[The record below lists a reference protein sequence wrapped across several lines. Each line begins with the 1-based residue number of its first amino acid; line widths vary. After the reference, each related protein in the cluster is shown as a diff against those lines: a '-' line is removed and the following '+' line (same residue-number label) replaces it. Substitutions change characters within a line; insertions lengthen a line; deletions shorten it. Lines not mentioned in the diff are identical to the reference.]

1 MLFCWPDG
9 ESGYCF
15 LFVRGGREGDGLWGF
30 ELEGDG
36 WEKLTV
42 LATTNSAFEY
52 EEKSDIVAK
61 DATQKREEGRILSE
75 SDSENE

>member
-1 MLFCWPDG
+1 MG
-9 ESGYCF
+9 
-15 LFVRGGREGDGLWGF
+15 
-30 ELEGDG
+30 
-36 WEKLTV
+36 KITV

-52 EEKSDIVAK
+52 EEKSDIVAR